1 MLNRLAFAGLFALC
15 ATPVAAQEAYGP
27 PDEPVIAAPADPK
40 AARARENWNDVK
52 PALIA
57 WQAIQVLDM
66 VTTIQCG
73 RSPHCYESNAPGL
86 YGRKPKAERVIPIK
100 LAVMAAGYLITRE
113 TSKHSKAAAFTF
125 LVTSGVPTALM
136 VKGNIRI
143 LW

>member
-1 MLNRLAFAGLFALC
+1 MLKNLAFAGFFALC
-15 ATPVAAQEAYGP
+15 AVPAMAQETYGP
-27 PDEPVIAAPADPK
+27 PDITQSAQSPRE
-40 AARARENWNDVK
+40 ARERDNWNDVK

-66 VTTIQCG
+66 ITTIQCG
-73 RSPHCYESNAPGL
+73 SSPHCYESNAPGL

-136 VKGNIRI
+136 VKGNIKI